1 VSHLSQCGSSEIL
14 WYVASMTRNALLCT
28 ALLAACGGTHKNT
41 VPSGD
46 LGGGTHDTGGTATH
60 ATTTAQATPDP
71 AAEFRA
77 AYSDPGGMWM
87 PAQMTLSQHVDTFKK
102 MGTKLEA
109 TSLADPLKDPLAAVV
124 WLGGCT
130 ASFVSPDGLIV
141 TNHHCVQT
149 AAQINSTPEN
159 NIQVNGFIAKTRE
172 EEKPAGPAQHVMV
185 VQAYR
190 DVTKEMRDGLD
201 KIADPVKRKE
211 ESEKRMKQLVHD
223 CENGHPELRCQ
234 VSSFF
239 GGGQYQLFEMLDIKD
254 VRLVY
259 TPARSVG
266 DYGGEIDNWEWPRH
280 TGDWSFFRAYVGKD
294 GKPADPSGDNVPFHP
309 KHWLRVTT
317 AGLKPND
324 FVMVMGY
331 PGRTNRDETASAL
344 HHDLEWFYPY
354 LIAYYD
360 EHYKLMES
368 HLADGGETAIKA
380 TTQKQF
386 IQNGLEKYQGIV
398 QGFQK
403 NPDLLAQKDAL
414 EKKVK
419 EWAAQ
424 PGHEAYKQAIDKL
437 ESIQTEQFRTARV
450 DFDRRVTFGG
460 SRLLGTALSLTW
472 WADERVKKDAD
483 RKPGYQERD
492 LPRAVGGQKQFAK
505 QYDRTLDR
513 AGFRLAL
520 VRALQLPEAERPW
533 LATLLDAKKGQK
545 IDEAFIDKTLDAW
558 YKAQQLEGDK
568 LRLDLLQKGTI
579 KELKASKDPFIKA
592 AQRVFPL
599 VKEQEKKDDAR
610 TGELLMVTPMYQ
622 DALKQVLGGALAP
635 DANSTLRITYGT
647 VKSLHPQSKE
657 QADWPFTVASQI
669 LAKDTGKEPFN
680 SPAKLLEAIKAK
692 KFGPYA
698 DPTLGNDLPLDFESD
713 LDITGGNSGS
723 PTLNDKGELVGLAFD
738 GNKEGLASDAVFDG
752 KTTRTIHVD
761 ARYMIW
767 TMDLLD
773 GADHLIKEMGL
784 EPKLQ

>member
-1 VSHLSQCGSSEIL
+1 
-14 WYVASMTRNALLCT
+14 MTRNALLCS
-28 ALLAACGGTHKNT
+28 ALLAACGGAHKNT
-41 VPSGD
+41 VPSGE
-46 LGGGTHDTGGTATH
+46 LGAGTHDTGIGGAH
-60 ATTTAQATPDP
+60 ATTSAQAANDP
-71 AAEFRA
+71 AYEFRA

-87 PAQMTLSQHVDTFKK
+87 PSQMTLPQHVDNFKK
-102 MGTKLEA
+102 MGTKLDA
-109 TSLADPLKDPLAAVV
+109 ASLADPLKDPLAAVV

-141 TNHHCVQT
+141 TNHHC
-149 AAQINSTPEN
+149 AQGALELNATPEN
-159 NIQVNGFIAKTRE
+159 DLVVNGFLAKTRE
-172 EEKPAGPAQHVMV
+172 EEKPAGPSQHVMV
-185 VQAYR
+185 VQSYR

-201 KIADPVKRKE
+201 KIADPIKRKE

-223 CENGHPELRCQ
+223 CESGHPELRCQ
-234 VSSFF
+234 VSSAF
-239 GGGQYQLFEMLDIKD
+239 GGSLYQLFEMLDIKD

-259 TPARSVG
+259 VPARSVG

-294 GKPADPSGDNVPFHP
+294 GKPADPSGDNVPYHP
-309 KHWLRVTT
+309 KHYLHVTT

-324 FVMVMGY
+324 FVMVAGY
-331 PGRTNRDETASAL
+331 PARTNRDVTASEL
-344 HHDLEWFYPY
+344 HHDVEWYYPY
-354 LIAYYD
+354 LIAYLD
-360 EHYKLMES
+360 ERYKLMES

-380 TTQKQF
+380 GVAKQF
-386 IQNGLEKYQGIV
+386 IQNPLEKYQGIL

-403 NPDLLAQKDAL
+403 NPDLMAQKDAL
-414 EKKVK
+414 EKKVHD
-419 EWAAQ
+419 WAAQ

-437 ESIQTEQFRTARV
+437 ESILAEEFRTARV
-450 DFDRRVTFGG
+450 DFDRRSAFEG
-460 SRLLGTALSLTW
+460 SRLLGTALSLTR
-472 WADERVKKDAD
+472 WADERTKKDPD
-483 RKPGYQERD
+483 RKPGYQDRD

-513 AGFRLAL
+513 ASFRLSL
-520 VRALQLPEAERPW
+520 VRALQIPEADRAW

-558 YKAQQLEGDK
+558 YKAPEIEGDK
-568 LRLDLLQKGTI
+568 LRLDLLQKGTT
-579 KELKASKDPFIKA
+579 KQLKASKDPFIKA
-592 AQRVFPL
+592 ALRVFPL

-610 TGELLMVTPMYQ
+610 VGELLLVTPMYQ

-635 DANSTLRITYGT
+635 DANWTLRITYGT
-647 VKSLHPQSKE
+647 VKSLHPESHDE
-657 QADWPFTVASQI
+657 ADWPFTVASQI
-669 LAKDTGKEPFN
+669 LKKDTGKEPFN

-692 KFGPYA
+692 NFGPYA
-698 DPTLGNDLPLDFESD
+698 DPALGNDLPIDFESD

-723 PTLNDKGELVGLAFD
+723 PTMNDKGELVGLAFD

-773 GADHLIKEMGL
+773 GADHLVKEMGI
-784 EPKLQ
+784 EPKMQ